1 MPSVIKFLKPPKD
14 TNALTT
20 HQSLSVHKPIISS
33 KTLTSLALYICLWSL
48 ALQAIISNKS
58 SYTSATKIPTS
69 TVPSPFRVTKKNP
82 PNSNKMANPMDD
94 SFTANPQ
101 NSSDQLDKVCI
112 IGSGNWGSA
121 IATIVGR
128 NCERL
133 SFYESRVNMWVFEEM
148 VEVEDPMNKGQ
159 KHKRKLTEV
168 INEQHENVKY
178 LPGIKLPNN
187 INAVADLAEA
197 CKDAT
202 LLIFVLPHQFLPRLL
217 PTIRESAH
225 PSCRGVSLIKG
236 IDFCE
241 ETGSPVLISRGISEA
256 MGNDFPCGVLM
267 GANVASEV
275 AEGQMCESTLASNF
289 GPPADEMTR
298 QLFDSPP
305 HFRVQH
311 ITDVAGAEV
320 CGALKNVIAL
330 GAGFVDGVGLG
341 GNTKAALLRVG
352 LREMAKFCHM
362 FFDGVRDNT
371 FTESC
376 GMADLITT
384 CYGGRNRKCAEA
396 FARERKASNPT
407 RDHKDCSSLWNQI
420 ESDLLNGQKLQ
431 GTITAKDAYKLI
443 ASKNVANDFP
453 LIKIIYE
460 ISFEG
465 RPVES
470 IIEGIAVAPKNHQQH
485 ESSNLLR
492 QEASYYQPTTSH
504 L

>member
-1 MPSVIKFLKPPKD
+1 
-14 TNALTT
+14 
-20 HQSLSVHKPIISS
+20 
-33 KTLTSLALYICLWSL
+33 
-48 ALQAIISNKS
+48 
-58 SYTSATKIPTS
+58 
-69 TVPSPFRVTKKNP
+69 
-82 PNSNKMANPMDD
+82 MDD
-94 SFTANPQ
+94 SFITNPQ
-101 NSSDQLDKVCI
+101 NSDGQLDKVCI

-121 IATIVGR
+121 ISTIVGR

-133 SFYESRVNMWVFEEM
+133 PFYQTQVNMWVFEETVQ
-148 VEVEDPMNKGQ
+148 VEGQ
-159 KHKRKLTEV
+159 PRKLTEV
-168 INEQHENVKY
+168 INTTHENVKY
-178 LPGIKLPNN
+178 LPGIKLPTNVL
-187 INAVADLAEA
+187 AVADLATA

-217 PTIRESAH
+217 PTIREASH

-241 ETGSPVLISRGISEA
+241 ETGSPVLISRGICEA

-311 ITDVAGAEV
+311 ISDVAGAEV

-362 FFDGVRDNT
+362 FFDGVRDDT

-396 FARERKASNPT
+396 FAKARISGSHQT
-407 RDHKDCSSLWNQI
+407 KDIGSLWNQI
-420 ESDLLNGQKLQ
+420 EADLLKGQKLQ

-443 ASKNVANDFP
+443 SSKNVANDFP

-465 RPVES
+465 KPVES
-470 IIEGIAVAPKNHQQH
+470 IIEGIAVAPRNMASGYSQV
-485 ESSNLLR
+485 NR
-492 QEASYYQPTTSH
+492 QDGNSYYQPTTSH

>member
-1 MPSVIKFLKPPKD
+1 
-14 TNALTT
+14 
-20 HQSLSVHKPIISS
+20 
-33 KTLTSLALYICLWSL
+33 
-48 ALQAIISNKS
+48 
-58 SYTSATKIPTS
+58 
-69 TVPSPFRVTKKNP
+69 
-82 PNSNKMANPMDD
+82 MDD
-94 SFTANPQ
+94 SFITNPQ
-101 NSSDQLDKVCI
+101 NSDGQLDKVCI

-133 SFYESRVNMWVFEEM
+133 PFYQSQVNMWVFEEM
-148 VEVEDPMNKGQ
+148 VEVEGEQ
-159 KHKRKLTEV
+159 RKLTEV
-168 INEQHENVKY
+168 INETNENVKY
-178 LPGIKLPNN
+178 LPGIKLPTNVL
-187 INAVADLAEA
+187 AESDLATA

-217 PTIRESAH
+217 PTIRRASH

-236 IDFCE
+236 IDFDE
-241 ETGSPVLISRGISEA
+241 TTGSPVLISRGISEA

-311 ITDVAGAEV
+311 ISDVAGAEV

-362 FFDGVRDNT
+362 FFDGVRDDT

-396 FARERKASNPT
+396 FARARIGG
-407 RDHKDCSSLWNQI
+407 SSEKIGDLWNQI
-420 ESDLLNGQKLQ
+420 ESDLLKGQKLQ

-443 ASKNVANDFP
+443 SSKNVQNDFP

-465 RPVES
+465 RSVES
-470 IIEGIAVAPKNHQQH
+470 IIEGIAVAAPRAAVN
-485 ESSNLLR
+485 NNINN
-492 QEASYYQPTTSH
+492 AYYQPTTSH

>member
-1 MPSVIKFLKPPKD
+1 
-14 TNALTT
+14 
-20 HQSLSVHKPIISS
+20 
-33 KTLTSLALYICLWSL
+33 
-48 ALQAIISNKS
+48 
-58 SYTSATKIPTS
+58 
-69 TVPSPFRVTKKNP
+69 
-82 PNSNKMANPMDD
+82 MANPMDD
-94 SFTANPQ
+94 TMNDSFISNPQ

-121 IATIVGR
+121 ISTIVGR

-133 SFYESRVNMWVFEEM
+133 SFYETRVNMWVFEET
-148 VEVEDPMNKGQ
+148 VEVEVDTADADGLLKQP
-159 KHKRKLTEV
+159 RKLTEI
-168 INEQHENVKY
+168 INERHENVKY
-178 LPGIKLPNN
+178 LPGIRLPDNVH
-187 INAVADLAEA
+187 AVADLAEA
-197 CKDAT
+197 CRDAT

-217 PTIRESAH
+217 PVIREAAH

-241 ETGSPVLISRGISEA
+241 DTGSPVLISHGIAKA

-311 ITDVAGAEV
+311 ISDVAGAEV

-362 FFDGVRDNT
+362 FFDGVRDDT

-396 FARERKASNPT
+396 FAREQRKSSNSNNN
-407 RDHKDCSSLWNQI
+407 RNSNKDKSGALWSRI
-420 ESDLLNGQKLQ
+420 ETDLLNGQKLQ
-431 GTITAKDAYKLI
+431 GTITTRDAYKLI
-443 ASKNVANDFP
+443 SSRNVVNDFP

-470 IIEGIAVAPKNHQQH
+470 IIEGIAVVTPKATAMSMSKSNYAPQNGI
-485 ESSNLLR
+485 
-492 QEASYYQPTTSH
+492 AAAATTTYYQPTPSH

>member
-1 MPSVIKFLKPPKD
+1 
-14 TNALTT
+14 
-20 HQSLSVHKPIISS
+20 
-33 KTLTSLALYICLWSL
+33 
-48 ALQAIISNKS
+48 
-58 SYTSATKIPTS
+58 
-69 TVPSPFRVTKKNP
+69 
-82 PNSNKMANPMDD
+82 MDD

-121 IATIVGR
+121 ISTIVGR
-128 NCERL
+128 NCELL
-133 SFYESRVNMWVFEEM
+133 SFYETQVNMWVFEEM
-148 VEVEDPMNKGQ
+148 VSVNPQDEP
-159 KHKRKLTEV
+159 RKLTEI

-178 LPGIKLPNN
+178 LPGVKLPQNVL
-187 INAVADLAEA
+187 AVPDLAEA

-236 IDFCE
+236 IDFDE
-241 ETGSPVLISRGISEA
+241 QTGQPILISRGISEA

-311 ITDVAGAEV
+311 ISDVAGAEV

-362 FFDGVRDNT
+362 FFDGVRDDT

-396 FARERKASNPT
+396 FARARRPQQQALLDPKECG
-407 RDHKDCSSLWNQI
+407 DLWNKI
-420 ESDLLNGQKLQ
+420 EADLLKGQKLQ
-431 GTITAKDAYKLI
+431 GTITARDAYKLI
-443 ASKNVANDFP
+443 STKNVVSDFP

-470 IIEGIAVAPKNHQQH
+470 IIEGIAIAPKRMVSGRAQ
-485 ESSNLLR
+485 SDDSASAIR
-492 QEASYYQPTTSH
+492 QDAYYQTSH

>member
-1 MPSVIKFLKPPKD
+1 
-14 TNALTT
+14 
-20 HQSLSVHKPIISS
+20 
-33 KTLTSLALYICLWSL
+33 
-48 ALQAIISNKS
+48 
-58 SYTSATKIPTS
+58 
-69 TVPSPFRVTKKNP
+69 
-82 PNSNKMANPMDD
+82 MDD
-94 SFTANPQ
+94 SFITNPQ
-101 NSSDQLDKVCI
+101 NSDGQLDKVCI

-128 NCERL
+128 NCEKL
-133 SFYESRVNMWVFEEM
+133 PFYQTQVNMWVFEET
-148 VEVEDPMNKGQ
+148 VQVQGQ
-159 KHKRKLTEV
+159 SRKLTEV
-168 INEQHENVKY
+168 INETHENVKY
-178 LPGIKLPNN
+178 LPGIKLPQNVL
-187 INAVADLAEA
+187 AVADLATA

-217 PTIRESAH
+217 PTIREASH

-311 ITDVAGAEV
+311 ISDVAGAEV

-362 FFDGVRDNT
+362 FFDGVRDDT

-396 FARERKASNPT
+396 FAKARIQGSLQQT
-407 RDHKDCSSLWNQI
+407 KDIGSLWNQI
-420 ESDLLNGQKLQ
+420 EADLLKGQKLQ

-443 ASKNVANDFP
+443 SSKNVANDFP

-465 RPVES
+465 KPVES
-470 IIEGIAVAPKNHQQH
+470 IIEGIAVAPRSMASGHSQVN
-485 ESSNLLR
+485 R
-492 QEASYYQPTTSH
+492 QESNSYYQPTTSH